1 MKRRIAVFASG
12 WGDEYFR
19 RVVLGISEAAQKE
32 NIDTFAFVNF
42 SIRGLD
48 ALLNEGEFNIF
59 TLPDMEDFDGVIL
72 LANSF
77 NLTKEVEYFSEKLRE
92 TKIPAIS
99 VEYEMENATALMSD
113 NYLGMYDLAKHVIE
127 EHGAKELVYIG
138 GPQGQAENVNRLKA
152 IHDVTGEMGLD
163 IPETNILYG
172 NWERESG
179 GECVKNWIAGHGSL
193 PDAFLCANDTMAMG
207 ACEQLES
214 MGYNVPKDVIVTGFD
229 CLREAQ
235 EFHPA
240 IASVG
245 HDWEEMGTVAFSML
259 KRKMKGEEQETITL
273 SAKFVPAA
281 SCGCYVEDNS
291 DNKNVTGRKNRK
303 NEIDGLQADTH
314 FRHIYLWIRKIDN
327 AEDLSESLSD
337 LFSGEHQMEGDDFM
351 LCLDPEFFQIEEDD
365 LNLYVT
371 GYNEKMEIIG
381 SILDGKPLPRTVK
394 QRNEALYW
402 LARQNKEP
410 RLYTVLPILGDL
422 RTYGFAVLTGDMR
435 IACRNQFYIWT
446 RHTSQYLEQVRRN
459 LTISDLTRKL
469 TQMSVTDVLTGVYN
483 RAGCEQIAFPML
495 AEWRNRGGSG
505 VIMLVDIDK
514 MKMINDEYGHAN
526 GDLALRTVASV
537 LKSGLPEDWIISR
550 YGGDEFFVGGR
561 LSGQD
566 TDLEK
571 LRNSLESRLA
581 KEVKKRGL
589 EFPLSISIGAARMK
603 KGDTIEII
611 EYLQMADD
619 DMYEIKQEHHKKIKT
634 NSRINGDQE

>member
-19 RVVLGISEAAQKE
+19 RVVFGISEAAKKE

-59 TLPDMEDFDGVIL
+59 TLPDLEDFDGVIL

-77 NLTKEVEYFSEKLRE
+77 NLTREVEYFTEKLRE
-92 TKIPAIS
+92 LKLPAIS

-113 NYLGMYDLAKHVIE
+113 NYAGMYDLVKHVIE
-127 EHGAKELVYIG
+127 EHGARELVYIG
-138 GPQGQAENVNRLKA
+138 GPQAQAENVDRLMALHNAAKEK
-152 IHDVTGEMGLD
+152 GFE
-163 IPETNILYG
+163 IPDANIKYG

-179 GECVKNWIAGHGSL
+179 GEIVKEWMAEHGAL
-193 PDAFLCANDTMAMG
+193 PDAFLCANDMMAMG
-207 ACEQLES
+207 ACEQLEV

-229 CLREAQ
+229 CLREGQ
-235 EFHPA
+235 EFYPS

-245 HDWEEMGTVAFSML
+245 HDWVEMGNVAFSML
-259 KRKMKGEEQETITL
+259 MRKMKGDEPEPVTL
-273 SAKFVPAA
+273 AAKFVSAT
-281 SCGCYVEDNS
+281 SCGCYRDDNS
-291 DNKNVTGRKNRK
+291 DNKNVTGRNTRK

-337 LFSGEHQMEGDDFM
+337 LFSKEHRMEGDDFM

-371 GYNEKMEIIG
+371 GYNDKMEIIG

-394 QRNEALYW
+394 QRNEALHW

-410 RLYTVLPILGDL
+410 RLYTVVPILGDL
-422 RTYGFAVLTGDMR
+422 RTYGFAVLTGDLR
-435 IACRNQFYIWT
+435 IALPNQFYIWT

-469 TQMSVTDVLTGVYN
+469 TQLSVTDVLTGVYN

-495 AEWRNRGGSG
+495 EEWRNRGGSG

-514 MKMINDEYGHAN
+514 MKMINDEYGHSD

-537 LKSGLPEDWIISR
+537 LKSGLPEDWIVSR

-561 LSGQD
+561 LQGEES
-566 TDLEK
+566 DLEK
-571 LRNSLESRLA
+571 LRGSLESRLM
-581 KEVKKRGL
+581 KEVKKRDL
-589 EFPLSISIGAARMK
+589 KFPLSISIGTARMLPE
-603 KGDTIEII
+603 DTIDIT

-619 DMYEIKQEHHKKIKT
+619 DMYEIKQAHHKKMENK
-634 NSRINGDQE
+634 Q

>member
-19 RVVLGISEAAQKE
+19 RVVFGISEAAKKE

-59 TLPDMEDFDGVIL
+59 TLPNLEDFDGVIL

-77 NLTKEVEYFSEKLRE
+77 NLTREVEFFTEKLRE
-92 TKIPAIS
+92 LKLPAVS

-113 NYLGMYDLAKHVIE
+113 NYLGMYDLIKHVIE
-127 EHGAKELVYIG
+127 EHGARELVYIG
-138 GPQGQAENVNRLKA
+138 GPQDQVENVNRLNA
-152 IHDVTGEMGLD
+152 LRDVAREKGFD
-163 IPETNILYG
+163 IPEANVKYG

-179 GECVKNWIAGHGSL
+179 GVCVKAWMEEHGSL
-193 PDAFLCANDTMAMG
+193 PDAFLCANDKMAMG
-207 ACEQLES
+207 ACEQLEA
-214 MGYNVPKDVIVTGFD
+214 MGYRVPKDVIVTGFD
-229 CLREAQ
+229 CLREGQ
-235 EFHPA
+235 EFQPS

-245 HDWEEMGTVAFSML
+245 HDWEKMGDVAFSL
-259 KRKMKGEEQETITL
+259 LTQKMNGEEPESVTL

-281 SCGCYVEDNS
+281 SCGCYAEDNF
-291 DNKNVTGRKNRK
+291 DNKDVTGRKSRG

-337 LFSGEHQMEGDDFM
+337 LFSKEHQMEGEDFM

-371 GYNEKMEIIG
+371 GYNDKMEIIG
-381 SILDGKPLPRTVK
+381 SILNGKPLPRTVK
-394 QRNEALYW
+394 QRNEALFW
-402 LARQNKEP
+402 LARQKKEP

-422 RTYGFAVLTGDMR
+422 RTYGFAVLTGDLR
-435 IACRNQFYIWT
+435 ISLPNQFYIWT

-469 TQMSVTDVLTGVYN
+469 TQLSVTDVLTGVYN

-495 AEWRNRGGSG
+495 EEWRNRGGSG

-514 MKMINDEYGHAN
+514 MKMINDDYGHEK
-526 GDLALRTVASV
+526 GDLALRTVASI
-537 LKSGLPEDWIISR
+537 LKSGLPEDWIVSR

-561 LSGQD
+561 LQGD
-566 TDLEK
+566 ETDLQK

-581 KEVKKRGL
+581 REVKKREL
-589 EFPLSISIGAARMK
+589 EFPLSISIGTARMK
-603 KGDTIEII
+603 PEDTIEII
-611 EYLQMADD
+611 EYLKIADD
-619 DMYEIKQEHHKKIKT
+619 EMYEIKQTHHKKMGNK
-634 NSRINGDQE
+634 Q